1 MTIPAFS
8 AALSSSRRV
17 FSSVTFAMYKVSGAM
32 MASTTPL
39 FLLIQEVAEDM
50 ALMPAVLV
58 LVSFSSIG

>member
-1 MTIPAFS
+1 
-8 AALSSSRRV
+8 
-17 FSSVTFAMYKVSGAM
+17 

-39 FLLIQEVAEDM
+39 FLLIQVVALDM